1 MRSPRTP
8 FEPVATRRVGPG
20 VEFGALAIPIRI
32 VCVSGN
38 YPERVELSGARARL
52 RFSSLRARPNTTG
65 DSFDRDDR
73 LLRIDDHDRRAR
85 ACDDDEVD
93 ADVRDVTHKNYNYV
107 ERRFHPIPGLAP
119 HAFVT
124 SAIRLKA
131 RACPPATRRRDAEGV
146 RPD

>member
-1 MRSPRTP
+1 VELARAFASLHFAR
-8 FEPVATRRVGPG
+8 VRTRR
-20 VEFGALAIPIRI
+20 AIRSIATTAYF
-32 VCVSGN
+32 VS
-38 YPERVELSGARARL
+38 
-52 RFSSLRARPNTTG
+52 TTTT
-65 DSFDRDDR
+65 D
-73 LLRIDDHDRRAR
+73 AR

-124 SAIRLKA
+124 SAFRLKA

>member
-85 ACDDDEVD
+85 ACDDDEWTPTCATSRTKTTTTWSD
-93 ADVRDVTHKNYNYV
+93 DFT
-107 ERRFHPIPGLAP
+107 RFL
-119 HAFVT
+119 
-124 SAIRLKA
+124 
-131 RACPPATRRRDAEGV
+131 D
-146 RPD
+146 